1 MSSCSAS
8 SNIQGTSTVLNPT
21 GSEARISLKLL
32 ASAAGSATGYTLDS
46 NIFAGGVVRYTP
58 SLKTYFL
65 SQADNNENSEV
76 VGVAES
82 KDANG
87 DVTVILRGLIEYP
100 AGATLNNISFGGA
113 AGGSGGNDIWFLSAA
128 TAGEM
133 QNLEPSDVSQIVK
146 PVMQAI
152 ASSDNYN
159 YQVINYIGYAVGGEI
174 VSDEGLIPRLPIG
187 SAVIVPDDVNLP
199 VGWVYADKEREI
211 PVTKYPQYYSYTGK
225 NNGYVEKVTLKSS
238 PPASVIS
245 KGFSQKSAGSIVSS
259 GRVKSID
266 TLQKQIFVRKSS
278 SSTSTNIIND
288 LTLGGV
294 NYGVPTSVEVQSIF
308 SPKITPGATS
318 TLTYYENGRVVTKNQ
333 KVILKI
339 QDVSG
344 VSVPSNVT
352 VKEMFVT
359 DKFTVGNSGASFADV
374 ADEIT
379 RIKSRLT
386 TLENKV
392 TGIS

>member
-21 GSEARISLKLL
+21 GSESRISLKLL
-32 ASAAGSATGYTLDS
+32 ASAAGSPTGYTLDS
-46 NIFAGGVVRYTP
+46 NIFAGGVVRYAPTV
-58 SLKTYFL
+58 KTYFL
-65 SQADNNENSEV
+65 SQANNNENSEV

-87 DVTVILRGLIEYP
+87 DVTVILRGLIDYP
-100 AGATLNNISFGGA
+100 SGATLNSVSFGGV

-128 TAGEM
+128 TAGQM
-133 QNLEPSDVSQIVK
+133 QNLEPDTVGEIVK
-146 PVMQAI
+146 PVMQSI

-159 YQVINYIGYAVGGEI
+159 YQVLNYIGYAVGGEI
-174 VSDEGLIPRLPIG
+174 VSDEGQIPRLPVG
-187 SAVIVPDDVNLP
+187 SAVVVPDDVKVP
-199 VGWVYADKEREI
+199 AGWIYTDEEKEI
-211 PVTKYPQYYSYTGK
+211 SVTKYPQYYSYAGK
-225 NNGYVEKVTLKSS
+225 GNGYVEKVTLKSAA
-238 PPASVIS
+238 PASVVS
-245 KGFSQKSAGSIVSS
+245 KGFTQKSAGSIVSS
-259 GRVKSID
+259 GRVKSVD
-266 TLQKQIFVRKSS
+266 TVQKQIFVRKSA
-278 SSTSTNIIND
+278 SSTSTNIVND

-294 NYGVPTSVEVQSIF
+294 NYGVPDSVEVDSIF
-308 SPKITPGATS
+308 SPRITPGASS
-318 TLTYYENGRVVTKNQ
+318 TLTYYQNGRVVTKNQ